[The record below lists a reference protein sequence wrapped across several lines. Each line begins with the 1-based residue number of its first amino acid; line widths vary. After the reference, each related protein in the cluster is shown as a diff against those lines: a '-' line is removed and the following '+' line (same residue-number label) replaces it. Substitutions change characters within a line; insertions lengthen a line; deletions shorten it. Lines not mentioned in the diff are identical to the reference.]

1 MKQQERRSKSQWE
14 TILRQQTKSGLSA
27 KQFCDRE
34 SIRVSNFYRW
44 RSRLSGGTFPSEN
57 TDESPV
63 FIDMG
68 PVGLLDEESDGN
80 KAEAKSSSARF
91 FEVVLDLGDG
101 VTLTLR
107 RS

>member
-1 MKQQERRSKSQWE
+1 MKQQVRRSKLQWE
-14 TILRQQTKSGLSA
+14 KIIRQQAKSGLSA
-27 KQFCDRE
+27 KRFCDRE

-44 RSRLSGGTFPSEN
+44 RRRLSDGPSPSEN

-68 PVGLLDEESDGN
+68 PVGRLGKEGDGN
-80 KAEAKSSSARF
+80 KAEAKFSSARF